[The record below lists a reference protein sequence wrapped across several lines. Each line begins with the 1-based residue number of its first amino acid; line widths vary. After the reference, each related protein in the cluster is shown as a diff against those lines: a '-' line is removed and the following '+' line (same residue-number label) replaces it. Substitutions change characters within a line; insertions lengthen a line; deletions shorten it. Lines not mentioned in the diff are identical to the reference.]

1 MACEGVPSLGTLE
14 NMLLDLVQVYLLG
27 KQHMYVHQ
35 ASAQMNAIGD
45 LPSATSKNLMLPA
58 I

>member
-1 MACEGVPSLGTLE
+1 MACEGMPSLGTLE

-27 KQHMYVHQ
+27 ETTYVHQ
-35 ASAQMNAIGD
+35 AFAQMNAIGD
-45 LPSATSKNLMLPA
+45 FPSTTSKNLMLPA